1 MFLLSAQQFTQKL
14 LSFAGCLKL
23 HNIGAGENILS
34 VNHFLST
41 HHAQM
46 DLNKMLSTKKKT
58 IQTFKVDAKGFR
70 KTMN

>member
-1 MFLLSAQQFTQKL
+1 M
-14 LSFAGCLKL
+14 
-23 HNIGAGENILS
+23 
-34 VNHFLST
+34 LST
-41 HHAQM
+41 FPVHVEIEVNTLPHFKVPINTKLAHHAKM